1 MHLSLPPENIKN
13 FTGFF
18 MFLGG
23 RKRMHWKQMGSK
35 NCWGNSKNVCKLST
49 RQTYVHRS
57 NVPVSIQQSQQDL
70 QNNLK
75 FGDEYPW

>member
-23 RKRMHWKQMGSK
+23 RKRVHWKQMAKKIVEEIQKMYVNFQLAKHTYTEVMYLSQFNKASK
-35 NCWGNSKNVCKLST
+35 IFKT
-49 RQTYVHRS
+49 
-57 NVPVSIQQSQQDL
+57 I
-70 QNNLK
+70 
-75 FGDEYPW
+75 